1 VRCKLHLALLSI
13 VALLWLPGAAVADWQ
28 WKTNSAIWKLRDACT
43 TQAQKA
49 YPDYTPESNA
59 KREKARADCLRTN
72 NLTPDGSS
80 RASPAPTPTTT
91 PQK

>member
-1 VRCKLHLALLSI
+1 MRSKLDLAIPLT
-13 VALLWLPGAAVADWQ
+13 VALLWLPAAAVADQQ
-28 WKTNSAIWKLRDACT
+28 WKSNSAIWKLRDTCT

-59 KREKARADCLRTN
+59 KRQKAREDCLRAS
-72 NLTPDGSS
+72 NLPVDGSS
-80 RASPAPTPTTT
+80 APAPTAQT

>member
-59 KREKARADCLRTN
+59 KREKARGL
-72 NLTPDGSS
+72 
-80 RASPAPTPTTT
+80 PAH
-91 PQK
+91 Q